1 MVLVWGLALGSHLI
15 LIPEM
20 LRREQRGVEKDK
32 QLAGSVHPYMGG
44 EEEVTAAF

>member
-15 LIPEM
+15 PEM
-20 LRREQRGVEKDK
+20 LSGEQRGVEKDK

-44 EEEVTAAF
+44 EEEVTDAF